1 MDTFPSLVCFMSLS
15 HTGLFRVRG
24 KIQHPN
30 IFLIDGPILK
40 PFEVVI
46 DHSHWFC
53 FVYLDGL
60 HVGNYPS
67 IICHEVWTEF
77 GPFGFF
83 PEIRRLSRWRMVI
96 SISHN
101 HGHGKKTL
109 KPLQKTVVGLCY
121 RIVSIQWVRR
131 VVSIQCVRETISQC
145 CKISPNFMAYYR
157 GVVSHM

>member
-1 MDTFPSLVCFMSLS
+1 MLVWVAMRKDRHS
-15 HTGLFRVRG
+15 TGLFRVRG

-83 PEIRRLSRWRMVI
+83 PEIRRLSRWRKVI

-101 HGHGKKTL
+101 HGHGKKPL
-109 KPLQKTVVGLCY
+109 NLFKKPSLAFAITSSQYSGSVASSQYRVSGRRFFLCSKT
-121 RIVSIQWVRR
+121 
-131 VVSIQCVRETISQC
+131 
-145 CKISPNFMAYYR
+145 SPNFMAYFR